1 MKFFTKKNRAAKKW
15 HSRAMIID
23 VSKTRITF
31 INSTEFSDSQ
41 ELSSGSPQVPNE
53 PVSQPQSS
61 DKSEY
66 QPLF

>member
-1 MKFFTKKNRAAKKW
+1 MKFFTKKNRAVKKW
-15 HSRAMIID
+15 HSRAMVID

-31 INSTEFSDSQ
+31 INSTELSDSK
-41 ELSSGSPQVPNE
+41 ELGSCSPQVPNE